1 MSWLEAKDSEPERC
15 GRMDLQAIGYWRGVG
30 YKYGVCNT
38 LNSDLLRR
46 IDVIEVNV
54 SRWEEEEKQR
64 MTSCN
69 VSYVSRPLL
78 E

>member
-1 MSWLEAKDSEPERC
+1 
-15 GRMDLQAIGYWRGVG
+15 MDLQAIGYWRGVG

-54 SRWEEEEKQR
+54 SRWEEEEEAENDF
-64 MTSCN
+64 M
-69 VSYVSRPLL
+69 
-78 E
+78 